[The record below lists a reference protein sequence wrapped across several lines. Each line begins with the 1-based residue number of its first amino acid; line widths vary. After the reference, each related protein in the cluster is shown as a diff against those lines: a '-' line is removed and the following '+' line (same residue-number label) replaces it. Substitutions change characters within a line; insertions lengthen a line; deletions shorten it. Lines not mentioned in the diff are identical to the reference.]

1 MIKSLTKDM
10 VKYLPAQIVPGIV
23 GFISIPI
30 ITRLFTAGEYGNYIL
45 VIATVGVLSTVIG
58 WLPMSIIR
66 FYPVYERDRRL
77 GEFYGNTIKLTII
90 SILVVS
96 IIISA
101 ILLVLKARI
110 SAGLY
115 SLMWIGILVF
125 ILTSGLGVP
134 LYFLRA
140 KRQVS
145 WYSGFRIWNSAAAI
159 SFGML
164 LVMAFRFGVSG
175 LLLGSVL
182 SLAVSL
188 PFLWK
193 KAIEGVS
200 LSPKGISFP
209 LILEMARYSFPL
221 VIGNLA
227 AWILSLSDR
236 YVLEFF
242 RGSKEVGIYSASY
255 GISEKSIM
263 LLATLFML
271 ASGPISMSIWE
282 KEGRKK
288 SQEFVSRVTR
298 YYLII
303 CLPAMV
309 GLSVLAK
316 PLIGILTSQEYYEGY
331 RIIPLVAL
339 GAFFLGF
346 QHRFQAGPL
355 FYKRTNFIM
364 FSIIASGLLNL
375 GLNFLLIPQ
384 YGYVGAAFTTSIS
397 YAFLLF
403 LMIIVSRRFFVW
415 EFPFKSL
422 TKAMCASSVMGIVVY
437 HIGNSLTSSTLLNLI
452 LGIVVGIVVYV
463 AMLFLL
469 RVPQKEEIQE
479 LRIVRGKILGRMI
492 RYNYVKK

>member
-1 MIKSLTKDM
+1 MIKNLIKD
-10 VKYLPAQIVPGIV
+10 VGVYLPAQIVPAVV
-23 GFISIPI
+23 GLISIPI
-30 ITRLFTAGEYGNYIL
+30 ITRLFSPEEYGNYIL
-45 VIATVGVLSTVIG
+45 VTATVGVLSAIIG

-66 FYPVYERDRRL
+66 FYPVYERDGKL
-77 GEFYGNTIKLTII
+77 DEFYGNIIKLTII
-90 SILVVS
+90 SILVASLIASGILV
-96 IIISA
+96 ILKPHISM
-101 ILLVLKARI
+101 K
-110 SAGLY
+110 LY

-125 ILTSGLGVP
+125 MLTSGLGV
-134 LYFLRA
+134 LLQFLRA

-145 WYSGFRIWNSAAAI
+145 WYSGFTIWNSIAAI
-159 SFGML
+159 SFGIL
-164 LVMAFRFGVSG
+164 LIMAFHFGVNG

-182 SLAVSL
+182 SLAIAF

-209 LILEMARYSFPL
+209 LMLEMAKYGFPL
-221 VIGNLA
+221 VTANLA

-242 RGSKEVGIYSASY
+242 RGSKEVGIYSVSY
-255 GISEKSIM
+255 GISENSIM

-271 ASGPISMSIWE
+271 ASGPILMNIWE
-282 KEGRKK
+282 KEGEKK

-316 PLIGILTSQEYYEGY
+316 PLIGILTAQEYYEGY
-331 RIIPLVAL
+331 RIIPLVTSGVLLL
-339 GAFFLGF
+339 GL
-346 QHRFQAGPL
+346 QQRFQAGPL
-355 FYKRTNFIM
+355 FYKRTHFIM

-384 YGYVGAAFTTSIS
+384 YGYMAAATTTLVS
-397 YAFLLF
+397 YVFLLF
-403 LMIIVSRRFFVW
+403 LMIVTSRRLFIW

-422 TKAMCASSVMGIVVY
+422 MRTSCASAVMGVVVY
-437 HIGNSLTSSTLLNLI
+437 YIGNSLTSWISVNLI
-452 LGIVVGIVVYV
+452 LGICIGIVVYIL
-463 AMLFLL
+463 MLLLL
-469 RVPQKEEIQE
+469 RELEREEIQV
-479 LRIVRGKILGRMI
+479 LRTTSGKILAKMMR
-492 RYNYVKK
+492 